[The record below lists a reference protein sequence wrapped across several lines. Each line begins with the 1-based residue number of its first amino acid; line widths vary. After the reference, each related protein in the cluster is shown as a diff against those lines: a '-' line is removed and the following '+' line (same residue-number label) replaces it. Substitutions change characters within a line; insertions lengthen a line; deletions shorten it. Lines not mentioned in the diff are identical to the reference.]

1 MWEPVIRETST
12 LVALKDGQEGVR
24 RPVSAGTERGREM
37 LSPLARAGNVGTKDG
52 DSQLPSLV
60 TQAAH
65 SLGVLSLRVYM
76 TQETHILF
84 QGTHGWVCDT

>member
-1 MWEPVIRETST
+1 MDNAW
-12 LVALKDGQEGVR
+12 
-24 RPVSAGTERGREM
+24 
-37 LSPLARAGNVGTKDG
+37 

-84 QGTHGWVCDT
+84 QGTHELFHLVCEREALDQLCLLSLSLLQEHTGQQLWHWHSLLHQ

>member
-1 MWEPVIRETST
+1 MDNAW
-12 LVALKDGQEGVR
+12 
-24 RPVSAGTERGREM
+24 
-37 LSPLARAGNVGTKDG
+37 